1 MAENMAF
8 ECVKNE
14 RKSKV
19 WIFFLLN
26 KEERKAKCIS
36 CSQMIMI
43 AKDGS
48 TSNLLNHLRANH
60 SADFKWIKGNKNE
73 KTKSSDKS
81 KKFQP
86 MIIDIMS
93 LADKTENFEK
103 RTSSKNDEN
112 VSVSNVNNKV
122 QMTQVNKETIPESD
136 QIRETLERPN
146 VAIGISKKR
155 KNFKCKYCSNGFNS
169 KVKFEVHRK
178 YCKVYHISYHKFI
191 GKCNDGFKCKVCY
204 FKHLDRDEML
214 EHVKKKHRNDRLY
227 NGIDGQNLTHV
238 AGKRIRIISI
248 SKKLCEYCSEE
259 FKSND
264 WHMEKLCQDSCKLY
278 SEFIEVVT
286 NQKQPKNFKC
296 KLCGHNK
303 DQGRKEIY
311 KHIRTEHT
319 KEINSKRFETSNHE
333 KEKVSHSLHTLNLFL

>member
-238 AGKRIRIISI
+238 AGNRIRIISV
-248 SKKLCEYCSEE
+248 SKKLCEYCFEE

-264 WHMEKLCQDSCKLY
+264 WHFENLCQDSCKLY

>member
-26 KEERKAKCIS
+26 KEEREAKCIS
-36 CSQMIMI
+36 CSHMIMI

-112 VSVSNVNNKV
+112 V
-122 QMTQVNKETIPESD
+122 
-136 QIRETLERPN
+136 
-146 VAIGISKKR
+146 
-155 KNFKCKYCSNGFNS
+155 
-169 KVKFEVHRK
+169 
-178 YCKVYHISYHKFI
+178 
-191 GKCNDGFKCKVCY
+191 
-204 FKHLDRDEML
+204 
-214 EHVKKKHRNDRLY
+214 
-227 NGIDGQNLTHV
+227 
-238 AGKRIRIISI
+238 
-248 SKKLCEYCSEE
+248 
-259 FKSND
+259 
-264 WHMEKLCQDSCKLY
+264 
-278 SEFIEVVT
+278 
-286 NQKQPKNFKC
+286 
-296 KLCGHNK
+296 
-303 DQGRKEIY
+303 
-311 KHIRTEHT
+311 
-319 KEINSKRFETSNHE
+319 
-333 KEKVSHSLHTLNLFL
+333 